1 MEIPLR
7 DRSDPGLRVIETML
21 WLPGS
26 GVTRGG
32 MHMAR
37 ADRTCAALGFAFDR
51 ARAWQRLDA
60 VSAPGPLRLR
70 MTIDRMG
77 EIDLTHQPFDLGST
91 PENAVV
97 TISPHRLDPEDPF
110 LRIKTTRRQLY
121 DETLRQKP
129 RAVTE
134 ILFFNRHDE
143 LCEGAFTNVFLSRG
157 GRILTPHAE
166 CGLLPGVLR
175 ESLLLSGEAQEAVL
189 GIEDLE
195 RAERIW
201 IGNSLRG
208 LIPVTLATGAH

>member
-7 DRSDPGLRVIETML
+7 DRSDPALRVIETML

-37 ADRTCAALGFAFDR
+37 AERSCAALGFAFDR
-51 ARAWQRLDA
+51 ATAWQRIERISGDA
-60 VSAPGPLRLR
+60 PLRLR
-70 MTIDRMG
+70 MTVGREGDIELDQ
-77 EIDLTHQPFDLGST
+77 QPFNLASS
-91 PENAVV
+91 PENGMV
-97 TISPHRLDPEDPF
+97 TISPHRLDANDPF
-110 LRIKTTRRQLY
+110 LRLKTTRRHLY

-129 RAVTE
+129 RAVTDV
-134 ILFFNRHDE
+134 LFFNQHDE
-143 LCEGAFTNVFLSRG
+143 LCEGAYTNVFLSRG
-157 GRILTPHAE
+157 GRILTPPAE

-189 GIEDLE
+189 GMEDLE
-195 RAERIW
+195 RAESIW

-208 LIPVTLATGAH
+208 LMPVRLGSALG

>member
-26 GVTRGG
+26 GVTRAG

-37 ADRTCAALGFAFDR
+37 AERSCAALGFAFDR

-60 VSAPGPLRLR
+60 VAAPGPLRLR
-70 MTIDRMG
+70 MTFDRSG
-77 EIDLTHQPFDLGST
+77 GIELGQQPFDLGAT
-91 PENAVV
+91 PQDAVV
-97 TISPHRLDPEDPF
+97 TVSPHRLDPEDPF
-110 LRIKTTRRQLY
+110 LRHKTTRRRLY
-121 DETLRQKP
+121 DDTLRQKP
-129 RAVTE
+129 RSVTE
-134 ILFFNRHDE
+134 VLFFNRHDE
-143 LCEGAFTNVFLSRG
+143 LCEGAYTNVFLSRG

-175 ESLLLSGEAQEAVL
+175 ESLLLTGEAQEAVL
-189 GIEDLE
+189 GMEDLE

-208 LIPVTLATGAH
+208 LIPVRLGSGLG

>member
-7 DRSDPGLRVIETML
+7 AWSDPALRVIETML

-37 ADRTCAALGFAFDR
+37 AERTCAALGFAFDR
-51 ARAWQRLDA
+51 ARAWQQLDRLSGDA
-60 VSAPGPLRLR
+60 PLRLR
-70 MTIDRMG
+70 MTVGREGDIAL
-77 EIDLTHQPFDLGST
+77 EQQPFDLASS
-91 PENAVV
+91 PENGMV
-97 TISPHRLDPEDPF
+97 TISPHRLDAGDPF
-110 LRIKTTRRQLY
+110 RRIKTTRRRLY

-129 RAVTE
+129 RAVIE
-134 ILFFNRHDE
+134 VLFFNQYDE
-143 LCEGAFTNVFLSRG
+143 LCEGAYTNVFLSRG
-157 GRILTPHAE
+157 GRILTPQAD

-189 GIEDLE
+189 GLEDLE
-195 RAERIW
+195 QAETIW

-208 LIPVTLATGAH
+208 LIPVRLGFGGL